1 MANTVLPDGRGF
13 VNVIVSKT
21 LALSDQGTVQNV
33 AVSSTLT
40 LPATTA
46 GAVFS
51 IRNGGGAIG
60 SGAPAGALAAGAVTI
75 TVAPNS
81 VDQIAGLGFT
91 ATDNKAAINTLGQY
105 GDELILVGDGT
116 NGWGVLTAKGTW
128 TRAA

>member
-1 MANTVLPDGRGF
+1 MANTALGDGRTK
-13 VNVIVSKT
+13 VDIITNKT
-21 LALSDQGTVQNV
+21 LALTDQGTVQNV
-33 AVSSTLT
+33 TVSSTIT

-46 GAVFS
+46 GAVFV
-51 IRNGGGAIG
+51 IRNGGTLA
-60 SGAPAGALAAGAVTI
+60 SGVPAGAYSDKGVTI

-91 ATDNKAAINTLGQY
+91 ATDNKAAINTLGFV

-128 TRAA
+128 TRQA